1 MPSKITLGD
10 LTVTY
15 DGGTDGAPAL
25 REVSLLVTSSERIG
39 IVGESGSGKSTLA
52 ATLLGALPG
61 SARVRVREA
70 TWDGAPIFRTRAGL
84 AGRRIGFVAQN
95 PLQALDPLMSVRGHF
110 KETLATHRPERLP
123 ELRAVASALLDDLEL
138 RPAAELLGKYPFE
151 LSGGMR
157 QRLMLALAL
166 AAEPEMLI
174 LDEPTTALDTVTQK
188 RLIEVVQRLVEERQ
202 LGLWFI
208 THDLALLAT
217 ITDRLLVMY
226 GGMIVEE
233 GPTSGLLHRP
243 HHPYT
248 AALVECLQPGTD
260 ATARFAT
267 IANAE
272 FEAPPHLCV
281 FLGRCTRAIE
291 RCFVEAPTE
300 AATPGGKSRCHL
312 VPLNSREKR

>member
-1 MPSKITLGD
+1 MPSEITVSG
-10 LTVTY
+10 LTVSY
-15 DGGTDGAPAL
+15 DGGTDGVPAV
-25 REVSLLVTSSERIG
+25 REVSVQANSSERIG

-52 ATLLGALPG
+52 TTLLGALPG
-61 SARVRVREA
+61 NARVRFRQA
-70 TWDGAPIFRTRAGL
+70 TWGGAPIFGSGTSL

-110 KETLATHRPERLP
+110 KETLATHRPDRVPDLSE
-123 ELRAVASALLDDLEL
+123 VAATLLDDLEL
-138 RPAAELLGKYPFE
+138 RPARELLKKYPFE

-217 ITDRLLVMY
+217 VTDRLLVMY
-226 GGMIVEE
+226 SGVIVEE
-233 GPTSGLLHRP
+233 GRTARVFREP

-248 AALVECLQPGTD
+248 AALVECMQQGGD
-260 ATARFAT
+260 AKARFAT
-267 IANAE
+267 IPNAE
-272 FEAPPHLCV
+272 FVPPPRLCV
-281 FLGRCTRAIE
+281 FLGRCTRAID
-291 RCFVEAPTE
+291 RCYVDTPEETPTSD
-300 AATPGGKSRCHL
+300 GMSRCHL
-312 VPLNSREKR
+312 ASLESGEKH